1 MRMLKLPHLFSLDMC
16 ACGIY
21 MGIGVPLSVSCPGTL
36 PLSFETRLLT
46 EFETQSLVEIDWPV
60 DPPGSA

>member
-1 MRMLKLPHLFSLDMC
+1 MLKLLYLFSLVMC
-16 ACGIY
+16 ACGTN
-21 MGIGVPLSVSCPGTL
+21 MSVGVPLSVSWPGTL

-46 EFETQSLVEIDWPV
+46 EFEAQPLVEIDWPV